1 MALLKII
8 LIAAAVYYIIKLLM
22 RLILPFA
29 LKKLFEKMQNT
40 TPPGQTYNNKTEGE
54 VTIQYAK
61 KESSTDDYHGE
72 YVDFEEIK

>member
-40 TPPGQTYNNKTEGE
+40 TPPGQTYNNKKEGRGNHP
-54 VTIQYAK
+54 ICQK
-61 KESSTDDYHGE
+61 RKLNR
-72 YVDFEEIK
+72 